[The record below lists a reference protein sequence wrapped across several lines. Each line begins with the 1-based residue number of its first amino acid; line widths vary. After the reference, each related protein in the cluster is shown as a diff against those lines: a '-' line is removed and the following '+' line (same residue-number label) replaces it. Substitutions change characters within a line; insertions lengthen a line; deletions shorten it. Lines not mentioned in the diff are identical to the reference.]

1 MKKIYCDEKQ
11 NEKTRFVPVFFLS
24 QKKRKFVSI
33 KKIPTKNQEFC
44 EYENRNCFFVPKFA
58 FGLGFERK
66 DSFTPN
72 NTPSSP

>member
-1 MKKIYCDEKQ
+1 MNNFLIVL
-11 NEKTRFVPVFFLS
+11 KTTILHSSRIFSSP